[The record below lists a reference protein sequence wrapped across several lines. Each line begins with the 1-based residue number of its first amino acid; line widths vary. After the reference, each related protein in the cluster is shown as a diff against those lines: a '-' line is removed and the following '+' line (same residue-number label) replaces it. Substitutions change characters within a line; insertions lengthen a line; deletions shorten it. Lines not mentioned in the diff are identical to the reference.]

1 MDSVSYNLIETIGNQ
16 LGIDQP
22 DISKIKRSVYQN
34 TECGAWIEF
43 AEVIVDYQ
51 RVIHSWTEEG
61 CFFCKEGKH
70 NSAYDL
76 VRVK

>member
-1 MDSVSYNLIETIGNQ
+1 MNQYIGRICVLRNESETSEVALSGNKDYP
-16 LGIDQP
+16 L
-22 DISKIKRSVYQN
+22 
-34 TECGAWIEF
+34 T

-51 RVIHSWTEEG
+51 RVIHSWTEDG